1 MFSKIVLTAAMA
13 ATNLLSSSPIIYEAP
28 PQPVVRVVSNPVEV
42 PIDKTLEAIIKCESQ
57 GNPNAFNVNRN
68 KSTDHGLLQVN
79 SVHKPRMADMG
90 LNIENPDHSLAFG
103 IMLYQEQGTKPWRS
117 SEKCWSSM
125 VK

>member
-1 MFSKIVLTAAMA
+1 MPQLLLVVALA
-13 ATNLLSSSPIIYEAP
+13 ATNLMSSTTVYEAP
-28 PQPVVRVVSNPVEV
+28 YQPIQVVMEKVEAV
-42 PIDKTLEAIIKCESQ
+42 KLDKTLEAIIKCESQ
-57 GNPNAFNVNRN
+57 GNPNAFNVNKN

-103 IMLYQEQGTKPWRS
+103 IMLFQEQGTKPWRS